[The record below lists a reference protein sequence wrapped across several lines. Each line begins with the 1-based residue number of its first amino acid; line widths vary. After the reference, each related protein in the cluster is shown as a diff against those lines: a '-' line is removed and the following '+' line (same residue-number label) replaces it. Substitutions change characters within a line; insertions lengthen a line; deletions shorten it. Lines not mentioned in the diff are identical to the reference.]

1 MSDNTSKS
9 FLHST
14 PAYWWAM
21 VAIFALS
28 IGLRFWGLGRFN
40 SFVFDEIYY
49 AKFAN
54 NYLTNTPFFNAHPP
68 LSQYIIAIGIWL
80 GDMLPI
86 GHDTVNSL
94 TGSERTTFSYRWFNA
109 IFGAFIPPVTG
120 FIAYQLSRR
129 PTHMV
134 LAALLMAM
142 DGLFLVDSRYAL
154 NNVFL
159 VLFGILGQLLLLLAL
174 NCKNWSRALYML
186 GSGVF
191 FGLSIACKWNGLWFL
206 LGIWLLLG
214 VIVVHQMLTGRQTTT
229 IKVKERPSILVKL
242 STVKFWEIGLF
253 LLLIP
258 AATYALSWIPHLLQ
272 NPQPDFWAMQK
283 EILFYHSKVGNG
295 KDVHPYCANWY
306 TWPLMMRPLAYYYE
320 VVKSPISQDL
330 DKIYDVHALGNPVLW
345 WLAFGAVFV
354 MTRRFLWSL
363 RTGNFRILGVG
374 IAVLLLFDFI
384 RGLFL
389 VQLITGIR
397 NFYAYSPS
405 ISLTSVFVIGA
416 VIKLVQIL
424 IVLVT
429 VYYFLKSADKKNWDL
444 NSQTIALPTFFLAN
458 YGANL
463 FPWIPVTRCIYIYH
477 YMGSLTFAIIGLAWF
492 IDRWLHSSI
501 AQLRGWGVTAIFL
514 IAASFAWW
522 MPIYLGI
529 PLSQNELA
537 MRMLFTPELW
547 RRIGEMWNWI

>member
-1 MSDNTSKS
+1 MSDKTSKS
-9 FLHST
+9 FLNT
-14 PAYWWAM
+14 MPAYWWTM
-21 VAIFALS
+21 VAIFAMS

-40 SFVFDEIYY
+40 SFVFDEVYY

-86 GHDTVNSL
+86 GHDTVNNL
-94 TGSERTTFSYRWFNA
+94 TGSQRTTFSYRWFNA
-109 IFGAFIPPVTG
+109 IFGSFIPPVTG

-174 NCKNWSRALYML
+174 NSKSWWRAVYLL

-214 VIVVHQMLTGRQTTT
+214 VIVFHQFFTGRKTTA
-229 IKVKERPSILVKL
+229 IEVKGQPSVLVKL
-242 STVKFWEIGLF
+242 STLKFWEIGLF

-258 AATYALSWIPHLLQ
+258 AATYVLSWIPHLLQ
-272 NPQPDFWAMQK
+272 NPSPNFLEMQK
-283 EILFYHSKVGNG
+283 EILFYHSKIGNG
-295 KDVHPYCANWY
+295 KAVHPYCANWY

-330 DKIYDVHALGNPVLW
+330 DKIYDVHALGNPILW
-345 WLAFGAVFV
+345 WLAFGVVIV
-354 MTRRFLWSL
+354 MTWRFLISLFSYL
-363 RTGNFRILGVG
+363 RTGNSRIL
-374 IAVLLLFDFI
+374 ILQTFLLI
-384 RGLFL
+384 
-389 VQLITGIR
+389 
-397 NFYAYSPS
+397 
-405 ISLTSVFVIGA
+405 LTSWISRFFFLRVITQINNIFYWSAILLNGF
-416 VIKLVQIL
+416 IQIL
-424 IVLVT
+424 IVFLGG
-429 VYYFLKSADKKNWDL
+429 YYYIKSIKKRDWDL
-444 NSQTIALPTFFLAN
+444 NSQATALPMFFLAN

-477 YMGSLTFAIIGLAWF
+477 YMGSLVFAIIGLAWF
-492 IDRWLHSSI
+492 IDQWLHCHSH
-501 AQLRGWGVTAIFL
+501 QLRGWGITAIFL

-537 MRMLFTPELW
+537 ARMLFTPELW

>member
-1 MSDNTSKS
+1 MFANTSRS
-9 FLHST
+9 FLNAVSV
-14 PAYWWAM
+14 YWWTMA
-21 VAIFALS
+21 AIFAMS

-80 GDMLPI
+80 GDQLPI

-94 TGSERTTFSYRWFNA
+94 TGSVRSTFSYRWFNA
-109 IFGAFIPPVTG
+109 IFGSFIPPVTG

-134 LAALLMAM
+134 LASLLMAM

-174 NCKNWSRALYML
+174 NRQSWWRALYLL

-206 LGIWLLLG
+206 LGIWLLLAL
-214 VIVVHQMLTGRQTTT
+214 IIAHQIFTGRQTTV
-229 IKVKERPSILVKL
+229 ISVKEQPSVLVKL
-242 STVKFWEIGLF
+242 STLEFWEIGVF

-272 NPQPDFWAMQK
+272 NPKPDFLAMQT

-295 KDVHPYCANWY
+295 KEVHPYCANWY

-320 VVKSPISQDL
+320 VVKSPTGQDL
-330 DKIYDVHALGNPVLW
+330 DKIYDVHAIGNPLLW
-345 WLAFGAVFV
+345 WLAFGSMMV
-354 MTRRFLWSL
+354 MAWRFFKSC
-363 RTGNFRILGVG
+363 VG
-374 IAVLLLFDFI
+374 WGMRWNL
-384 RGLFL
+384 
-389 VQLITGIR
+389 
-397 NFYAYSPS
+397 NEP
-405 ISLTSVFVIGA
+405 
-416 VIKLVQIL
+416 
-424 IVLVT
+424 T
-429 VYYFLKSADKKNWDL
+429 V
-444 NSQTIALPTFFLAN
+444 ALPIFFLAN

-463 FPWIPVTRCIYIYH
+463 FPWIPVTRCVYIYH
-477 YMGSLTFAIIGLAWF
+477 YMGSLVFAIIGLAWF
-492 IDRWLHSSI
+492 IDRWLHGNSI
-501 AQLRGWGVTAIFL
+501 KWRNLGIIAIFA
-514 IAASFAWW
+514 IAACFAWW

-537 MRMLFTPELW
+537 MRMTFTPELW

>member
-1 MSDNTSKS
+1 MATFREKVRKTASNGLAMPTNLYKPSS
-9 FLHST
+9 NIQ
-14 PAYWWAM
+14 PVYWWAM
-21 VAIFALS
+21 AVIFAIS
-28 IGLRFWGLGRFN
+28 ISLRFWGLGRFN

-54 NYLTNTPFFNAHPP
+54 NYLTKTPFFNAHPP

-80 GDMLPI
+80 GDKLPI

-94 TGSERTTFSYRWFNA
+94 TGTERTTFSYRWFNA
-109 IFGAFIPPVTG
+109 IFGSCIPPVAG

-174 NCKNWSRALYML
+174 NCKSWSRVAYLL

-206 LGIWLLLG
+206 FGIWLLLG
-214 VIVVHQMLTGRQTTT
+214 LIVVHQFFTARLTTT
-229 IKVKERPSILVKL
+229 IEVKEQPSVLVKL
-242 STVKFWEIGLF
+242 SALKMWEIGLF

-258 AATYALSWIPHLLQ
+258 AGTYALSWIPHLMQ
-272 NPQPDFWAMQK
+272 NPSPNFLEMQK
-283 EILFYHSKVGNG
+283 DILFYHSKVGNG
-295 KDVHPYCANWY
+295 KEVHPYCANWY

-320 VVKSPISQDL
+320 VVKSPISSSL

-345 WLAFGAVFV
+345 WLAFSTMMV
-354 MTRRFLWSL
+354 MAWR
-363 RTGNFRILGVG
+363 
-374 IAVLLLFDFI
+374 
-384 RGLFL
+384 
-389 VQLITGIR
+389 
-397 NFYAYSPS
+397 
-405 ISLTSVFVIGA
+405 
-416 VIKLVQIL
+416 
-424 IVLVT
+424 
-429 VYYFLKSADKKNWDL
+429 FLKSCVGWGLNWNL
-444 NSQTIALPTFFLAN
+444 NEQNVALPIFFLAN
-458 YGANL
+458 YAANL

-477 YMGSLTFAIIGLAWF
+477 YMGSLVFAIIGLAWF
-492 IDRWLHSSI
+492 IDRWLHGNST
-501 AQLRGWGVTAIFL
+501 QWRNLGMMAIFS

-522 MPIYLGI
+522 MPIYLGL
-529 PLSQNELA
+529 PLSHAELSQ
-537 MRMLFTPELW
+537 RMLFTAELW
-547 RRIGEMWNWI
+547 RRIGEVWNWI

>member
-1 MSDNTSKS
+1 MSANTSKS
-9 FLHST
+9 FLNPMHT
-14 PAYWWAM
+14 YWWAM

-40 SFVFDEIYY
+40 SFVFDEVYY

-54 NYLTNTPFFNAHPP
+54 NYLTSTPFFNAHPP

-94 TGSERTTFSYRWFNA
+94 TGSVRTTFSYRWFNA
-109 IFGAFIPPVTG
+109 IFGSLIPPVTG

-134 LAALLMAM
+134 LASLLMAM

-159 VLFGILGQLLLLLAL
+159 VLFGISGQLLLLVAL
-174 NCKNWSRALYML
+174 NCKSWSRALHLL

-214 VIVVHQMLTGRQTTT
+214 LIVVHQFFTGRKTTA
-229 IKVKERPSILVKL
+229 IVVKEQPSVLVKL
-242 STVKFWEIGLF
+242 STLKFWEIGLF

-258 AATYALSWIPHLLQ
+258 VGIYTLSWIPHLLQ
-272 NPQPDFWAMQK
+272 NPKPNFWDMQK
-283 EILFYHSKVGNG
+283 EILFYHSKIGNG
-295 KDVHPYCANWY
+295 KEVHPYCANWY

-320 VVKSPISQDL
+320 VVKSPISKDL
-330 DKIYDVHALGNPVLW
+330 DKIYDVHALGNPILW
-345 WLAFGAVFV
+345 WLAFGSMMV
-354 MTRRFLWSL
+354 MAWRFFKSCVGWGL
-363 RTGNFRILGVG
+363 RWNL
-374 IAVLLLFDFI
+374 
-384 RGLFL
+384 
-389 VQLITGIR
+389 
-397 NFYAYSPS
+397 NEP
-405 ISLTSVFVIGA
+405 
-416 VIKLVQIL
+416 
-424 IVLVT
+424 T
-429 VYYFLKSADKKNWDL
+429 V
-444 NSQTIALPTFFLAN
+444 ALPIFFLAN

-463 FPWIPVTRCIYIYH
+463 FPWVPVTRCIYIYH
-477 YMGSLTFAIIGLAWF
+477 YMGSLVFAIIGLAWF
-492 IDRWLHSSI
+492 IDRWLHSSSTQWRNLGI
-501 AQLRGWGVTAIFL
+501 AAIFS

-529 PLSQNELA
+529 PLSPNELA
-537 MRMLFTPELW
+537 TRMMFTPELW

>member
-1 MSDNTSKS
+1 
-9 FLHST
+9 
-14 PAYWWAM
+14 M
-21 VAIFALS
+21 VMIFAMS

-40 SFVFDEIYY
+40 SFVFDEVYY

-94 TGSERTTFSYRWFNA
+94 TGSVRTTFSYRWFNA
-109 IFGAFIPPVTG
+109 IFGSFIPPVTG

-174 NCKNWSRALYML
+174 NCRSWSRALYML

-214 VIVVHQMLTGRQTTT
+214 LIVIHQIFMGR
-229 IKVKERPSILVKL
+229 KVTAVEEKGQSSVLVKL
-242 STVKFWEIGLF
+242 SNLNFWEISLF

-258 AATYALSWIPHLLQ
+258 AVIYALSWIPHLLQ
-272 NPQPDFWAMQK
+272 NPQPNFLDMQK
-283 EILFYHSKVGNG
+283 EILFYHSKIGNG

-320 VVKSPISQDL
+320 VVKTPNALEIEQ
-330 DKIYDVHALGNPVLW
+330 IYDVHAMGNPLLW
-345 WLAFGAVFV
+345 WLAFGAMIV
-354 MTRRFLWSL
+354 MMWRFLWSL
-363 RTGNFRILGVG
+363 RTGNFRILGIG
-374 IAVLLLFDFI
+374 TALLLLVDLI
-384 RGLFL
+384 RGFFAL
-389 VQLITGIR
+389 QLIAWIGS
-397 NFYAYSPS
+397 FSSSPL
-405 ISLTSVFVIGA
+405 ISLISLI
-416 VIKLVQIL
+416 VIKVLIILVQIL

-429 VYYFLKSADKKNWDL
+429 VYYFIKSVDKRGWNL
-444 NSQTIALPTFFLAN
+444 NVQTIALPTFFLAN

-463 FPWIPVTRCIYIYH
+463 LPWIPVTRCIYIYH
-477 YMGSLTFAIIGLAWF
+477 YMGSLVFAIIGLAWF
-492 IDRWLHSSI
+492 IDRWLHSFS
-501 AQLRGWGVTAIFL
+501 AWWRGWGITAIFG

-529 PLSQNELA
+529 PLSQSELS

-547 RRIGEMWNWI
+547 KRIGEMWNWI